1 MSKDQIAKEAG
12 GHAAGFLVSRTTE
25 VADETLTS
33 INRQPSA
40 PLRQSPVIVHRMVR
54 QDVQHGRPDNG

>member
-12 GHAAGFLVSRTTE
+12 RDAAGFLVFRTAE
-25 VADETLTS
+25 IADEKLTS

-40 PLRQSPVIVHRMVR
+40 PLRHTPVTVHRMVR
-54 QDVQHGRPDNG
+54 QDLQHGRPDNG